1 MMDLLIKNAC
11 MIIHDNQLNAVAIWI
26 KDERI
31 HAIGK
36 NFDEGSFEQI
46 IDAKNQLVTQGL
58 VDVHVH
64 LREPGFTYKET
75 IKTGSLAASRG
86 GFTTICAMPN
96 LEPVP
101 DTIEKYNQVQELISQ
116 SAVNHVLQYA
126 PITKNLRSEDLVDQA
141 ALKNAGAFAFTNDG
155 VGVQKAGTM
164 YLAMKEAAKNQRAIV
179 AHTEDESLLFN
190 GVMHKGEKADELGL
204 AGIMSAAESSQI
216 ARDLLLA
223 EETGVHYHVCHV
235 SSKES
240 VRVIREAKKA
250 GIQVSCEVCP
260 HHLLF
265 ADEDITKNHGYW
277 KMNPPLRAREDQ
289 NALIEGLLDGTIDCI
304 ATDHAPH
311 SFAEKNQDFNHSPF
325 GIVGS
330 EYAFQ
335 LIYTAFVKKGIFT
348 LAQVIDWM
356 AIKPAAL
363 FGLTVNRLN
372 VGDPADLAIFDIE
385 HSYTV
390 DEKKFLSKAEN
401 TPFIGRELFG
411 DTLYTLVNGKIVWQ
425 GGNQNG
431 SLANFR

>member
-1 MMDLLIKNAC
+1 TRMFASEMMLIN
-11 MIIHDNQLNAVAIWI
+11 IFY
-26 KDERI
+26 E
-31 HAIGK
+31 
-36 NFDEGSFEQI
+36 
-46 IDAKNQLVTQGL
+46 
-58 VDVHVH
+58 
-64 LREPGFTYKET
+64 
-75 IKTGSLAASRG
+75 
-86 GFTTICAMPN
+86 
-96 LEPVP
+96 
-101 DTIEKYNQVQELISQ
+101 
-116 SAVNHVLQYA
+116 
-126 PITKNLRSEDLVDQA
+126 
-141 ALKNAGAFAFTNDG
+141 
-155 VGVQKAGTM
+155 
-164 YLAMKEAAKNQRAIV
+164 
-179 AHTEDESLLFN
+179 
-190 GVMHKGEKADELGL
+190 GEKADELGL

-250 GIQVSCEVCP
+250 GIRVSCEVCP

-265 ADEDITKNHGYW
+265 ADEDITENHGYW

-356 AIKPAAL
+356 AIKPAVL

-372 VGDPADLAIFDIE
+372 VGDPADLAIFDID

-431 SLANFR
+431 SLADFR